1 MREIKRATK
10 THKFLFYLLYLA
22 LIYSIAPQELPYSIY
37 IYIHIQSQYSPS
49 RLISNF
55 SIFCITLFFTLETRL
70 RIIVFDQFPCG
81 FSGLS
86 LKAVMRKIRTW
97 MVLLALLGQRSSKTW
112 RGAWRATLGKWWM
125 NRMKRNHCMMTS
137 TESVVLRAE
146 LHSSIRI
153 YIYIHIYTFVVL
165 LGNQYRFSPLATK
178 PIKKVLFPI
187 VSGKSGSL
195 MVFLIQYPGTA
206 MVKMHWNMW
215 HLPYNLQQELNIK
228 NPSIYIY
235 LLMYAY

>member
-1 MREIKRATK
+1 LEGCMEGDPGEVMDESDEEEPLYDDIDWKRCFASGAS
-10 THKFLFYLLYLA
+10 FLYK
-22 LIYSIAPQELPYSIY
+22 
-37 IYIHIQSQYSPS
+37 
-49 RLISNF
+49 N
-55 SIFCITLFFTLETRL
+55 
-70 RIIVFDQFPCG
+70 
-81 FSGLS
+81 
-86 LKAVMRKIRTW
+86 
-97 MVLLALLGQRSSKTW
+97 
-112 RGAWRATLGKWWM
+112 
-125 NRMKRNHCMMTS
+125 
-137 TESVVLRAE
+137 
-146 LHSSIRI
+146 I

>member
-1 MREIKRATK
+1 MRLFRFESEGCDEEDPHLDGAVGTAGPEEFEDLEGCMEGDPGEVMDESDEEEPLYDDIDWKRCFASGAS
-10 THKFLFYLLYLA
+10 FLYK
-22 LIYSIAPQELPYSIY
+22 IY
-37 IYIHIQSQYSPS
+37 IY
-49 RLISNF
+49 
-55 SIFCITLFFTLETRL
+55 
-70 RIIVFDQFPCG
+70 
-81 FSGLS
+81 
-86 LKAVMRKIRTW
+86 
-97 MVLLALLGQRSSKTW
+97 
-112 RGAWRATLGKWWM
+112 
-125 NRMKRNHCMMTS
+125 
-137 TESVVLRAE
+137 
-146 LHSSIRI
+146 I

-235 LLMYAY
+235 IC